1 LGFIQESENLGGPLW
16 ITELITKTINY
27 SKMKKLTL
35 SSLIAV
41 ASLAVAAS
49 AIAQNASFT
58 ASRTFEFDPDK
69 TGGAVA
75 NWSNGIGLKDANG
88 NTSFGLQLEKNV
100 PLDANVSAG
109 AVLNGLKGVVVLS
122 GDTLGYDMKNSST
135 STTAGS
141 GPRFNVSWT
150 LNGTSGFS
158 FVGGSNNA
166 TRSPACGD
174 PANWTTY
181 RLGLQNGAQAFPP
194 VPVGAVLQSVA
205 LILDEPAK
213 DTLDNIN
220 FRDQIAGKPGS
231 SSTSTGCP

>member
-1 LGFIQESENLGGPLW
+1 
-16 ITELITKTINY
+16 
-27 SKMKKLTL
+27 MKKLSL
-35 SSLIAV
+35 KSLIAV
-41 ASLAVAAS
+41 ASLAASGVAF
-49 AIAQNASFT
+49 AQNANFT

-75 NWSNGIGLKDANG
+75 NWSNGIGLADTNG
-88 NTSFGLQLEKNV
+88 NTKFGLRLEKNV
-100 PLDANVSAG
+100 PIDANVAAG
-109 AVLNGLKGVVVLS
+109 AVLNGLKGVVVLA
-122 GDTLGYDMKNSST
+122 GDTMGYDMKNDST
-135 STTAGS
+135 STNPVNGS

-150 LNGTSGFS
+150 LNGTPGFS

-166 TRSPACGD
+166 TRTPACQD
-174 PANWTTY
+174 AANWTRY
-181 RLGLQNGAQAFPP
+181 RLNLQNPAQAFPV
-194 VPVGAVLQSVA
+194 VPVGAVLQSVV

>member
-1 LGFIQESENLGGPLW
+1 
-16 ITELITKTINY
+16 
-27 SKMKKLTL
+27 M
-35 SSLIAV
+35 AV

-49 AIAQNASFT
+49 AFAQNASFT

-100 PLDANVSAG
+100 PLEAVVSAG

-135 STTAGS
+135 ATTAGS
-141 GPRFNVSWT
+141 GPRFNISWT
-150 LNGTSGFS
+150 YNGTSGFS
-158 FVGGSNNA
+158 FTGGSNNA
-166 TRSPACGD
+166 TRSAACGD
-174 PANWTTY
+174 PVNWTTY
-181 RLGLQNGAQAFPP
+181 RLALQNPGQSFPI
-194 VPVGAVLQSVA
+194 VPAGAVIQSVT
-205 LILDEPAK
+205 LILDEPGK
-213 DTLDNIN
+213 NTLDNIN

-231 SSTSTGCP
+231 SATSTGCP

>member
-1 LGFIQESENLGGPLW
+1 
-16 ITELITKTINY
+16 
-27 SKMKKLTL
+27 MKKLSLKT
-35 SSLIAV
+35 LIAV
-41 ASLAVAAS
+41 ASLAASGVAF
-49 AIAQNASFT
+49 AQTANFT

-75 NWSNGIGLKDANG
+75 NWANGIGLQDANA
-88 NTSFGLQLEKNV
+88 NTKFGLRLEKNV
-100 PLDANVSAG
+100 PIDANVAAG
-109 AVLNGLKGVVVLS
+109 AVLNGLKGVVVLA
-122 GDTLGYDMKNSST
+122 GDTLGYDMKNDST
-135 STTAGS
+135 STNPANGS

-150 LNGTSGFS
+150 LNGTPGFS

-166 TRSPACGD
+166 TRLPSCSSPAD
-174 PANWTTY
+174 WTTC
-181 RLGLQNGAQAFPP
+181 RLGLQNSAQAFPP
-194 VPVGAVLQSVA
+194 VPVGAVLQSVV